1 MKLSLLRI
9 VSLKTA
15 VTISLSQVVSPLLS
29 LSLKGHA
36 QSNREPKALVR
47 RSVFRAKK
55 AEDEIVCR
63 SRGAINKQTKA
74 IRFYQINASPCLF
87 VTAAACVA
95 LLFALCSVESERQ
108 TASRS
113 ISISMPN
120 RTAFRSRGAKRRWN
134 WLRLVRSGFYYSIP
148 DRSTVLSCIL
158 GRCLIVRKQSVN

>member
-1 MKLSLLRI
+1 MKLPLLRI

-29 LSLKGHA
+29 LSVKGHA
-36 QSNREPKALVR
+36 QPNREPKTLVR
-47 RSVFRAKK
+47 RSVFRAKR

-87 VTAAACVA
+87 VTAAASVA

-120 RTAFRSRGAKRRWN
+120 RTAFRSRGAGGTGCVWCEA
-134 WLRLVRSGFYYSIP
+134 VSITLYP
-148 DRSTVLSCIL
+148 IGPLY
-158 GRCLIVRKQSVN
+158 